1 MNYNEFS
8 KALESL
14 TDEERDILLKM
25 FMDNLDGLMNNV
37 DLAILY
43 AKKVAEVQADFGM
56 TSEGESTAC
65 G

>member
-25 FMDNLDGLMNNV
+25 YMDNLDELMNNV
-37 DLAILY
+37 DSAILY
-43 AKKVAEVQADFGM
+43 AKKVAELPDDFGM
-56 TSEGESTAC
+56 TIEN
-65 G
+65 

>member
-25 FMDNLDGLMNNV
+25 YMDNLDELMNNV
-37 DLAILY
+37 DSAILY
-43 AKKVAEVQADFGM
+43 AKKVAELPADFGM
-56 TSEGESTAC
+56 TIEN
-65 G
+65 